1 MLCYSSFTC
10 VDRYVYDYYSAQYKP
25 TVGVEYHS
33 KSLSIDGTDFKLSF
47 WDIVGVDKAGSVA
60 KVQSYLKSDSYERIK
75 RCHCNFDVRFL
86 LVESTSLFV

>member
-1 MLCYSSFTC
+1 MCSIMRSIDRYTYILSSSSSK
-10 VDRYVYDYYSAQYKP
+10 RYVYDYYSAQYKP

-60 KVQSYLKSDSYERIK
+60 KVRYTFVTYFSKLK
-75 RCHCNFDVRFL
+75 
-86 LVESTSLFV
+86 